1 MGLKSL
7 TIFFP
12 CYNDSATIAE
22 MVILAHEVARSIT
35 DDFEVIVIDDGSSD
49 SSRLILEELTEQ
61 YPGTLKLVFHEK
73 NKGYGG
79 ALRSGFANATKEWIF
94 YTDGDAQYDVR
105 ELTNL
110 VEKVS
115 DDIDVVQG
123 YKIKRHDPWH
133 RIVIGLIYQ
142 YGMKILFGLK
152 IKDVDCDFRL
162 LRRSIF
168 DKVKLK
174 YNTGIICLEM
184 VKKIQHY
191 GFKFAEVGVS
201 HYFRLAGKSQFF
213 NFRRIMQV
221 GLGIFKLWFELVI
234 MKRY

>member
-1 MGLKSL
+1 MQIKSL

-12 CYNDSATIAE
+12 CYNDSATIAG
-22 MVILAHEVARSIT
+22 MVILAHEVARDIT

-49 SSRLILEELTEQ
+49 SSRLILEELKEQ
-61 YPGTLKLVFHEK
+61 YPETLKLIFHQR

-105 ELTNL
+105 ELTKL

-115 DDIDVVQG
+115 DEIDVVQG

-162 LRRSIF
+162 LRRRIF
-168 DKVKLK
+168 DKVKLN
-174 YNTGIICLEM
+174 YNTGIICLELI
-184 VKKIQHY
+184 KKIQHC
-191 GFKFAEVGVS
+191 GFRFAEVGVN

-213 NFRRIMQV
+213 NFRRVMQV
-221 GLGIFKLWFELVI
+221 GLGIFKLWFELI
-234 MKRY
+234 ILKRY